1 MYSPIV
7 AWPTLMAHRSKG
19 GKSLQKKKLADKKKN
34 SAKLEHNFIYS
45 LTWSCYKELV
55 QEKIYHIF

>member
-7 AWPTLMAHRSKG
+7 AWPTLMAHRSKRW
-19 GKSLQKKKLADKKKN
+19 KSLQRKKLADLKKN
-34 SAKLEHNFIYS
+34 SAKLEHNFIHL

-55 QEKIYHIF
+55 QEKVYHIF